1 MRGTKIVKKLSLL
14 IALSLF
20 VTIGGVYA
28 TWNYAQGDAAPVQQ
42 ALDGVT
48 ILTDKEVDAVAKG
61 NIGISLQN
69 VALTIDD
76 ASGDH
81 YGELT
86 KSGTIAITFTPSQ
99 GADDDVAEYGI
110 PLQYALSCIGSEFIY
125 DGAHIFEFSTDPV
138 PLNDGNPTKSAT
150 INVADLEIALNSE
163 HPLYLPTSD
172 DYDAF
177 YAALHSGSLVITV
190 SEYVAP

>member
-1 MRGTKIVKKLSLL
+1 MRGMKIVRKLSLL

-28 TWNYAQGDAAPVQQ
+28 TWNYAQGDAAPVPQ
-42 ALDGVT
+42 ALDGAT
-48 ILTDKEVDAVAKG
+48 DLTAKVVDAVAKG
-61 NIGISLQN
+61 NIGVTLQD
-69 VALTIDD
+69 VALIIDD
-76 ASGDH
+76 ANGDH

-86 KSGTIAITFTPSQ
+86 KSGTIAITFTPSA
-99 GADDDVAEYGI
+99 GADAGVATNGI
-110 PLQYALSCIGSEFIY
+110 PLQYALSCIGSEFTY
-125 DGAHIFEFSTDPV
+125 AGEHIFNFSTTPV
-138 PLNDGNPTKSAT
+138 PLNGGNPTKSAT
-150 INVADLEIALNSE
+150 INVADLGITLNE
-163 HPLYLPTSD
+163 LYLPTAN